1 MLLTITTTHFPATDL
16 GYLLHKNPA
25 RVQTFTLNFGK
36 AHVFYPEATEERC
49 TAALLLDVDPV
60 GLSRSSSGARGSQPL
75 EPYVNDR
82 PYAASSFLSV
92 AISQVFGSAL
102 GGRCKDR
109 PELPAQSL
117 PLTVRIS
124 ALPCRG
130 GGADLPE
137 RLFAPLGY
145 EVAAEPHPLDPA
157 FPEWGE
163 SAYFTVTLTGNLRLS
178 DLLSHLYVLIPV
190 LDNEKHYWV
199 GDDEVDK
206 LLRQGEGWLGAHP
219 ERELIVRRYLKYRHT
234 LADEALARL
243 VGDEEPEVLDEPG
256 SETEIAAEGALT
268 AAPDAAE
275 TPTITEE
282 SVAEPRVSLHNQRLE
297 AVRDTLKAHGVRR
310 VLDLGCGEGKL
321 LRLLLK
327 ESAFTEICGMDVAHR
342 SLQIAADRLHLDG
355 MSERQR
361 ARLTLFQGSLIYR
374 DKRLEGYDGAA
385 IVEVIE
391 HLDPSR
397 LEAFERV
404 VFEFARP
411 GVVALTTPNAEYN
424 VVYETLSEGKMRH
437 SDHRFEW
444 TREEFQSWAGAVAAR
459 RGYTVTFAPIG
470 PWDDAVGAP
479 SQMAVFTLGAEAA
492 TN

>member
-1 MLLTITTTHFPATDL
+1 MLLTITTTHVPATDL

-36 AHVFYPEATEERC
+36 AHVFYPEATDERC

-60 GLSRSSSGARGSQPL
+60 DLSRSKNGVRGGGQPL

-82 PYAASSFLSV
+82 PYAASSYLSV
-92 AISQVFGSAL
+92 AISQIFSSAL
-102 GGRCKDR
+102 GGRCKDK
-109 PELPAQSL
+109 PELPAQLL

-124 ALPCRG
+124 ALPCRA
-130 GGADLPE
+130 GGAELPE
-137 RLFAPLGY
+137 RLFGALGY
-145 EVAAEPHPLDPA
+145 TVTAEPHALDTT
-157 FPEWGE
+157 FPEWGD
-163 SAYFTVTLTGNLRLS
+163 SAYYTVTLAGTVRLS

-190 LDNEKHYWV
+190 LDNDKHYWV
-199 GDDEVDK
+199 GDEEVEK

-243 VGDEEPEVLDEPG
+243 VGDEEPEVLAADE
-256 SETEIAAEGALT
+256 SETAASESEEPASDAA
-268 AAPDAAE
+268 AAP
-275 TPTITEE
+275 TMEE
-282 SVAEPRVSLHNQRLE
+282 APKRERRGGLHDQRLE
-297 AVRDTLKAHGVRR
+297 TVRDTLKAHGARR

-321 LRLLLK
+321 LRLLLH
-327 ESAFTEICGMDVAHR
+327 EPSFMEICGMDVAHR
-342 SLQIAADRLHLDG
+342 SLQIAADKLHLDR

-361 ARLTLFQGSLIYR
+361 ERLTLFQGSLIYR

-385 IVEVIE
+385 VVEVIE

-404 VFEFARP
+404 IFQYAKP

-424 VVYETLSEGKMRH
+424 VVFETLPEGKMRH

-444 TREEFQSWAGAVAAR
+444 TRAEFEAWAGGVAER
-459 RGYTVTFAPIG
+459 HGYTAAFSPIG
-470 PWDDAVGAP
+470 PEEDGVGAP
-479 SQMAVFTLGAEAA
+479 SQMAVFTRTPRAMTE
-492 TN
+492 